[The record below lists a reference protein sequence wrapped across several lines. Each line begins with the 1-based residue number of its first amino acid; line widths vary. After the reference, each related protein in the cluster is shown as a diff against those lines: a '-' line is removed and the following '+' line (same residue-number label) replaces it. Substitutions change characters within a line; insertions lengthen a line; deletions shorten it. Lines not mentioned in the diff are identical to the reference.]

1 VNIKNVAV
9 IGAGEMGHGIAELF
23 AINGFNVNLM
33 DAYEDALK
41 KGLARIRESLTK
53 LAEKGRVGNVDDI
66 MARIM
71 TFTDLQSAVKNA
83 DLVIEA
89 VPELLDLKIKVFK
102 DADAAAPKHAILA
115 SNTSNIRISDLAAA
129 TSRPE
134 MVVGMHFFNPPVVMK
149 LVEVIKGS
157 KTSDEAFQTIFDL
170 SKALGKTPVKVL
182 KDSPGFIVN
191 RIQAPELL
199 LLCLIQDKGIATPE
213 EVDALL
219 LGQGLPMGAYE
230 LLDFVGIDV
239 VYHSMEY
246 FSKALSSDYG
256 KCITIKKM
264 YEEKRLGKKTGK
276 GFYDWSKGRPSID
289 IMKVTNKVGLLDF
302 FAVEINEAVKVLE
315 EGVAEKPEDVD
326 TAVMLGLN
334 RPFGPFSVAKSLSNE
349 EVKAKLESL
358 AKEFG
363 VDVFKPA
370 RSIAEG
376 KLREVSQGRIK
387 FIVEQPQQPSI
398 QPEARQGPVTKPGV
412 GVGQFETIKVEKFD
426 FKVARISLNR
436 PKYNTINGKVLDEL
450 NAAID
455 ALWDDPEVNV
465 VVITGVGDIMSAGA
479 DLTGFYFSNPL
490 QFTEFSRKGERTFR
504 RLMEMPKLTIAAIKG
519 YALGGGLELSLA
531 CDLRVATEDAQI
543 GFPEVT
549 LGLIPGWGGTQRA
562 VKLIGVSR
570 ANQLVLTGERVSAK
584 TAYEWGLINM
594 LLPRDGFDDKV
605 LQYARDIAAKV
616 APISVAL
623 AKRLTNKAGEVASDV
638 GLEMEATAMG
648 LLFST
653 EDLKEGIMAF
663 SQKRQPNFKGR

>member
-1 VNIKNVAV
+1 VDIKNVAV

-41 KGLARIRESLTK
+41 KGLARIRESLNK
-53 LAEKGRVGNVDDI
+53 LAEKGKVGNVDDI
-66 MARIM
+66 MSRIK
-71 TFTDLQSAVKNA
+71 TFTDIQSAVKNV
-83 DLVIEA
+83 DLVVEA

-102 DADAAAPKHAILA
+102 DVDAAAPRHAILA

-149 LVEVIKGS
+149 LVEVIRGS
-157 KTSDEAFQTIFDL
+157 KTNDEAFQAIFDL
-170 SKALGKTPVKVL
+170 SKTLGKTPVKVL

-199 LLCLIQDKGIATPE
+199 LLCLIQDKGVATPE

-246 FSKALSSDYG
+246 FSKALSGDYG
-256 KCITIKKM
+256 KCVTIKKM

-358 AKEFG
+358 ANEFG
-363 VDVFKPA
+363 VDVFKPT
-370 RSIAEG
+370 RSIVEG
-376 KLREVSQGRIK
+376 KLREVAQGRIK
-387 FIVEQPQQPSI
+387 FIMEQPQQSI
-398 QPEARQGPVTKPGV
+398 TREARQEQATKPGV

-455 ALWDDPEVNV
+455 ALWDDPEINV
-465 VVITGVGDIMSAGA
+465 VIITGVGDIMSAGA

-531 CDLRVATEDAQI
+531 CDLRVATEDSQI

-562 VKLIGVSR
+562 VKLIGISR
-570 ANQLVLTGERVSAK
+570 ANQLVLTGERISAK
-584 TAYEWGLINM
+584 IAHEWGLINV
-594 LLPRDGFDDKV
+594 LFPRDGFDDRV
-605 LQYARDIAAKV
+605 LQYAKDIAAKV